1 MLRYF
6 KGSPEDFVIRYRDG
20 QVSAS
25 GRGISFWYWSYN
37 TNIAVVPVTTL
48 DSPFIF
54 AEATSDFQE
63 LAIQGS
69 IAYRITDPLKAA
81 ESYDFSNTKTA
92 DGQEKI
98 ADRLIL
104 TIQGHAR
111 RVVSRMTLE
120 QALAAATTLGDDLT
134 RELADDPIVA
144 AAGLAIQSVQV
155 SSVRP
160 APEIQQALQT
170 EYREA
175 LQRQADQAI
184 FARRAHALEKEREI
198 KEREVATEIE
208 LAERRKT
215 LIDTEARNKLK
226 LAEASVKAQEMELAV
241 YNSVPANIVTALALK
256 GWAEKGAPIGNL
268 SITPDMLTAALAQ
281 LANPPPAG
289 SEPKPETKPGK
300 PSVRSAIK

>member
-6 KGSPEDFVIRYRDG
+6 KGSPEDFVIRYKDG
-20 QVSAS
+20 QVRAS
-25 GRGISFWYWSYN
+25 GRGISFWYLPYN
-37 TNIAVVPVTTL
+37 TNVAVVPVTTL

-54 AEATSDFQE
+54 TEATSDFQE

-69 IAYRITDPLKAA
+69 VAYRIVDPLKAA
-81 ESYDFSNTKTA
+81 ESYDFSNANTA

-120 QALAAATTLGDDLT
+120 QVLAAATTLGDDLT

-144 AAGLAIQSVQV
+144 AAGLAMQSVHV

-170 EYREA
+170 EYRES

-198 KEREVATEIE
+198 KEREVAAEIE

-226 LAEASVKAQEMELAV
+226 LAEATVKAQEMELAV

-256 GWAEKGAPIGNL
+256 SWAEKGAPIGNL
-268 SITPDMLTAALAQ
+268 SITPDMLTSALSQ
-281 LANPPPAG
+281 LAKPSVG
-289 SEPKPETKPGK
+289 GETPKPEAKPGK